1 MAPHSSSL
9 KNRKK
14 EGCSRERNLHVG
26 QGPTVG
32 AGWVCV
38 DQRQSR
44 GRGGECGRDGVGRW
58 GCRALQVT
66 ARSWGFI

>member
-1 MAPHSSSL
+1 MAPHSSTL

-44 GRGGECGRDGVGRW
+44 GRGGECVYIEQISESAPW
-58 GCRALQVT
+58 SL
-66 ARSWGFI
+66 SYN